1 LDSVVGQY
9 NFIPTLFKTTYSRSR
24 YKFIPTDDVS
34 VQRLIPTLTVSAM
47 RGLWYSE
54 RGRDL
59 DEKER
64 EKQMRTNGEEGDEN
78 EWTMTFLRFWLQILA
93 SWVHM
98 LVAK

>member
-1 LDSVVGQY
+1 
-9 NFIPTLFKTTYSRSR
+9 
-24 YKFIPTDDVS
+24 
-34 VQRLIPTLTVSAM
+34 M

-78 EWTMTFLRFWLQILA
+78 EWTMRLQAWFRCKI
-93 SWVHM
+93 
-98 LVAK
+98 